1 MKNKIHI
8 ALLLFLSLSLINI
21 NNIHSQ
27 DIADSKIL
35 KPYSLIYAM
44 SNSVVIKN
52 AALENGRY
60 TYKFLENDIVVDIKD
75 NLYYEYHS
83 NNEFVKAKI
92 DWISEYEYKLTI
104 IGMERREAPFKIGTT
119 LSAEITKIDGI
130 NYYYNSKLNG
140 KTAKGKFK
148 KIY

>member
-75 NLYYEYHS
+75 NLYYEYHP

-92 DWISEYEYKLTI
+92 DWISEYEYKLI
-104 IGMERREAPFKIGTT
+104 IIDMERMEAPFKIGTT
-119 LSAEITKIDGI
+119 LSA
-130 NYYYNSKLNG
+130 
-140 KTAKGKFK
+140 
-148 KIY
+148 